1 MGREKAMDFNEGC
14 FKAILE
20 KYINPIMKR
29 LVDVPKDVWEKFKV
43 DFDLVFIKYIKNTYD
58 KYSKIKTI
66 LYRTEPKYIYDFFEA
81 PTLEKGHKSIETA
94 DIDDILDVSHFLIIQ
109 GTGGIGKS
117 TLLKHFFI
125 NELEKK
131 DLIPIF
137 LELKDINDLSKEY
150 KILDII
156 LEKLNNLGS
165 SLDKTYMEYAL
176 KSGCFLFLLDG
187 YDEINTE
194 QKDSFLKK
202 LDAFCDKYS
211 SNYYI
216 ISSRPCSEFIEFQR
230 FTVLSTKALSKAQ
243 AKSLIRKLDFDSE
256 IKTRFISALEDEL
269 YERHKSFASNP
280 LLLNIM
286 LMTFDNY
293 AEIPEKLHLFYS
305 NAFETLYSKHDA
317 TKAGYKREM
326 RCKLSYDTF
335 RKVFSYFCFISYN
348 QGKVKFSCDDL
359 RTLLVKSSST
369 SKISFDIDA
378 YIYDLENSLCVLY
391 REGFEYIFAHRS
403 FQEYFAA
410 VFLKEL
416 PDDLMKKMGI
426 QMLTKDSCRVTTDSV
441 FSMLY
446 DMSEDRFEQNLLL
459 PVLDEYEK
467 ECAQPNKYDFYLE
480 RAVYGISFMKR
491 KNGEVGLW
499 RHIDAQPSKILF
511 IDESTSQY
519 ITRTKGAKR
528 ASEEEIQ
535 ASQKLYDYF
544 TENYDYAMNNTI
556 KTSILINDQIA
567 YELLKETWL
576 GRRISTMA
584 SLSETLRSNQEVM
597 RLDMF
602 NLID

>member
-1 MGREKAMDFNEGC
+1 MDFNEGC